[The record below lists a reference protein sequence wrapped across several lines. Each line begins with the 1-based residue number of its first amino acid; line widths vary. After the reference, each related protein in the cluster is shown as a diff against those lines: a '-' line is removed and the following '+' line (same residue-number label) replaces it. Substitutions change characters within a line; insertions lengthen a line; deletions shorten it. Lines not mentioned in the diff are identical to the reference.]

1 MSADQKG
8 ERMQRGLNSGNNSSI
23 PPFVYVAA
31 AISALGGL
39 LFGYDTGVISG
50 AILFIKQDFS
60 LSSTLEEFV
69 VSAVLIGA
77 VLGAI
82 VGGTLADRLGRR
94 RSLLLSAA
102 IFALGAFGTA
112 FSPSVM
118 VLIVGRVIVG
128 VAIGAASFIAPMYI
142 SEVSPNKIRGRL
154 VALNQIALTSGIVIA
169 YLVDYALSNVQGW
182 RWMLGLA
189 AIPAAA
195 LGVGMVFMPN
205 SPRWL
210 VAQNDNV
217 KANEVLKRIR
227 SQGDVERELKEIQIS
242 LQKQTGGWTELKSPL
257 IRPAL
262 VVGIGLAIFQQITG
276 INTVIY
282 YAPTIFQ
289 FAGFKSASAAILAT
303 VGVGVINVLMTVVAM
318 QLLDRVGRRPLL
330 LAGLIGMV
338 VSLVVLGVAFWLPT
352 QGQLVGWIAAIS
364 LAAYV
369 GSFAIGLGPVFWLLI
384 SEIYPLSV
392 RGLAMSIAT
401 VANWGSNLIV
411 ALTFLTLVGVL
422 GRPGVFWLYGLI
434 GIGAWFFAHS
444 LVPETRGKS
453 LEEIEEHWR
462 SGKHPRQ
469 MGMPEA

>member
-1 MSADQKG
+1 VARNNDSD
-8 ERMQRGLNSGNNSSI
+8 NSSTI
-23 PPFVYVAA
+23 QPFVYVAA

-60 LSSTLEEFV
+60 LSSTLEEIV
-69 VSAVLIGA
+69 VSAVLVGA
-77 VLGAI
+77 VIGAI
-82 VGGTLADRLGRR
+82 VGGSLADRMGRR
-94 RSLLLSAA
+94 KTLILTAI
-102 IFALGAFGTA
+102 IFALGAIGT
-112 FSPSVM
+112 SLCPTIGW
-118 VLIVGRVIVG
+118 LIAGRVVVG
-128 VAIGAASFIAPMYI
+128 AAIGAASFTAPLYI
-142 SEVSPNKIRGRL
+142 SEVSPNKIRGSL

-169 YLVDYALSNVQGW
+169 YLVDYGLSNIQGW

-189 AIPAAA
+189 AFPAAI
-195 LGVGMVFMPN
+195 LGIGMFFMPN

-210 VAQNDNV
+210 VTQNHIDRAD
-217 KANEVLKRIR
+217 KVLKRIR
-227 SQGDVERELKEIQIS
+227 GQMDVERELKEIQIS
-242 LQKQTGGWTELKSPL
+242 LRKQTGDWAELKNPL
-257 IRPAL
+257 LRPAL
-262 VVGIGLAIFQQITG
+262 VVGIGLAIFQQVTG

-289 FAGFKSASAAILAT
+289 FAGFESASAAILAT

-330 LAGLIGMV
+330 LTGLIGMV
-338 VSLVVLGVAFWLPT
+338 ISLAVLGIAFWIPN
-352 QGQLVGWIAAIS
+352 QGQVVGWIAAVS

-401 VANWGSNLIV
+401 VANWASNLIV

-444 LVPETRGKS
+444 LVPETKGKR

-462 SGKHPRQ
+462 KGKHPRE
-469 MGMPEA
+469 MGMPEP